1 MAATTGAQAGT
12 VTEGWLHDT
21 LEQLIDQIRTLL
33 DVTGVAFVTV
43 DRDRAAIRP
52 AAAWF
57 ASEEASRAFTPL
69 LERPYDPER
78 AGVTEAAVESGR
90 AVLIPRVAEWP
101 GAAGLRERLAE
112 RLDEP
117 LARLAW
123 DFYRTASF
131 ISCPVRT
138 AGGRTFGVLAIS
150 SNPPLR
156 ALTADDLR
164 SVEVFARLAALAL
177 ERSELLEREA
187 GLRREEGLVNRALR
201 AVAAS
206 IDLDAVYAAIVEQA
220 AELSGA
226 TQVLLTRYDPS
237 QAELRAVA
245 GMGVSER
252 MMRARFAL
260 GEGMIGHAAATG
272 EPYVSTEEDKPRFLR
287 WVVDTQGVA
296 SFMHVPIALGG
307 QLFGVLTATHE
318 LPGRFG
324 ETDLR
329 RLASL
334 AVGAAGAI
342 AHALEY
348 DHERRI
354 ARALTRGFV
363 PGPPDPQTGLELGL
377 VYEPVAH
384 QVGGGDVFGVWT
396 LPSGAVAVLL
406 GDVSGKGL
414 EVAALSAMV
423 RFFVEARA
431 WDTERPAEVLAQA
444 NRILRTRLQ
453 RGGFATAFL
462 AVVADGRLR
471 YCNAGHPPPTLL
483 RAGGGSEALPGSGLP
498 LGVED
503 EGRHEERE
511 VELGLGD
518 VLFGATDGLLEV
530 RRAGEFFGDARLPEL
545 LAEHGRSL
553 PPQALAERV
562 FAAAQ
567 EWAPAL
573 HDDVVVLALR
583 RAPEVELREEPAT
596 SPAARAL
603 FAEYLALVR
612 ERLGPEFEPE
622 EAIFASDRVFDE
634 QRAGFVVLYARGRP
648 VGCGGV
654 RSLGPEL
661 AEIKRMFVTA
671 AARGR
676 GHGRRLLA
684 ELERRAAAAGA
695 RRARVLSTQVL
706 TEALALY
713 ESAGYAV
720 VEAVEVG
727 GRRDL
732 WLERDLGG

>member
-1 MAATTGAQAGT
+1 MVATTEAQTGT

-90 AVLIPRVAEWP
+90 AVLIPRVAEWQ

-164 SVEVFARLAALAL
+164 SVEGFARLAALAL

-237 QAELRAVA
+237 QGELRAVA

-272 EPYVSTEEDKPRFLR
+272 EPYVSTEEDQPRFLR
-287 WVVDTQGVA
+287 WVVETQGVT
-296 SFMHVPIALGG
+296 SFMHVPITLGG

-342 AHALEY
+342 AHALEF

-384 QVGGGDVFGVWT
+384 EVGGGDVFGVWT

-444 NRILRTRLQ
+444 NRILRTRLE

-483 RAGGGSEALPGSGLP
+483 RAGGGSEPLPGSGLP

-503 EGRHEERE
+503 DGRHEERE

-518 VLFGATDGLLEV
+518 VLFGSTDGLLEA

-545 LAEHGRSL
+545 LAAHGRSL

-567 EWAPAL
+567 EWAPVL

-583 RAPEVELREEPAT
+583 RAPELELREEPAT
-596 SPAARAL
+596 SPAARGL

-622 EAIFASDRVFDE
+622 EAIFASDRAFEE

-695 RRARVLSTQVL
+695 RRVRLLSTEVL

-713 ESAGYAV
+713 ASAGYAI
-720 VEAVEVG
+720 VEVEEVG

>member
-1 MAATTGAQAGT
+1 MAATTGSQTGT
-12 VTEGWLHDT
+12 ATQGWLQDT
-21 LEQLIDQIRTLL
+21 LEQLIEQIRSLL
-33 DVTGVAFVTV
+33 DVSGVALVTI
-43 DRDRAAIRP
+43 DPDRATIRP

-78 AGVTEAAVESGR
+78 AGVTEAAVESGT
-90 AVLIPRVAEWP
+90 AVLIPRIADWP
-101 GAAGLRERLAE
+101 GAAGLRERLSE
-112 RLDEP
+112 RLDERI
-117 LARLAW
+117 ARLAW
-123 DFYRTASF
+123 DFYLEASF

-138 AGGRTFGVLAIS
+138 VGGRTFGVLAIS

-156 ALTADDLR
+156 ALTSDDLR

-206 IDLDAVYAAIVEQA
+206 IDLEAVYAAIVEQS

-226 TQVLLTRYDPS
+226 TQVMLTRYDPA
-237 QAELRAVA
+237 QAELRPVA
-245 GMGVSER
+245 GSRISER

-260 GEGMIGHAAATG
+260 GEGMIGRAAATG
-272 EPYVSTEEDKPRFLR
+272 EPYVSTEEDSPRFIR
-287 WVVDTQGVA
+287 WVVETQGVR
-296 SFMHVPIALGG
+296 SFMHVPITLGG
-307 QLFGVLTATHE
+307 QLFGVLSATHE

-342 AHALEY
+342 AHALEF

-384 QVGGGDVFGVWT
+384 EVGGGDVFGVWT

-444 NRILRTRLQ
+444 NRILRARLR

-462 AVVADGRLR
+462 AVVSDGRVR
-471 YCNAGHPPPTLL
+471 YCNAGHPPPTVL
-483 RAGGGSEALPGSGLP
+483 RAPGGAEALPGSGLP

-503 EGRHEERE
+503 DGRQEERE
-511 VELGLGD
+511 LELGLGD
-518 VLFGATDGLLEV
+518 VLFACTDGLLEA

-545 LAEHGRSL
+545 LAAHGRSL

-573 HDDVVVLALR
+573 HDDVVVLSSF
-583 RAPEVELREEPAT
+583 RAPVLELREEPAT
-596 SPAARAL
+596 SPASRGL
-603 FAEYLALVR
+603 FAEYLALAR

-622 EAIFASDRVFDE
+622 EAIFASDRAFEE

-648 VGCGGV
+648 VGCGGG
-654 RSLGPEL
+654 RALGPEL
-661 AEIKRMFVTA
+661 AEIKRMFVTV

-676 GHGRRLLA
+676 GHGRRLLT

-695 RRARVLSTQVL
+695 RRVRLLSTEVL

-713 ESAGYAV
+713 ESAGYAI
-720 VEAVEVG
+720 VEAEEVG

>member
-1 MAATTGAQAGT
+1 MVATTEAQTGT
-12 VTEGWLHDT
+12 ATQGGLHDT
-21 LEQLIDQIRTLL
+21 LEQLIEQIRMLL
-33 DVTGVAFVTV
+33 DVTGVAFVTI
-43 DRDRAAIRP
+43 DPNRASIRP

-78 AGVTEAAVESGR
+78 AGVTEAAVESGT
-90 AVLIPRVAEWP
+90 AVLIPRVADWP
-101 GAAGLRERLAE
+101 GATGLREGLSE

-117 LARLAW
+117 LAQLAW

-138 AGGRTFGVLAIS
+138 VGGRTFGVLAIS

-156 ALTADDLR
+156 ALTAEDLR

-245 GMGVSER
+245 GIGVSER

-272 EPYVSTEEDKPRFLR
+272 EPYVSTGEDQPRFLR
-287 WVVDTQGVA
+287 WVVETQGVK
-296 SFMHVPIALGG
+296 SFMHVPITLGG

-342 AHALEY
+342 AHALEF

-384 QVGGGDVFGVWT
+384 EVGGGDVFGVWT

-444 NRILRTRLQ
+444 NRILRTRLET
-453 RGGFATAFL
+453 GGF
-462 AVVADGRLR
+462 
-471 YCNAGHPPPTLL
+471 PT
-483 RAGGGSEALPGSGLP
+483 ALP
-498 LGVED
+498 
-503 EGRHEERE
+503 
-511 VELGLGD
+511 
-518 VLFGATDGLLEV
+518 
-530 RRAGEFFGDARLPEL
+530 
-545 LAEHGRSL
+545 
-553 PPQALAERV
+553 
-562 FAAAQ
+562 
-567 EWAPAL
+567 
-573 HDDVVVLALR
+573 
-583 RAPEVELREEPAT
+583 
-596 SPAARAL
+596 
-603 FAEYLALVR
+603 
-612 ERLGPEFEPE
+612 
-622 EAIFASDRVFDE
+622 
-634 QRAGFVVLYARGRP
+634 
-648 VGCGGV
+648 
-654 RSLGPEL
+654 
-661 AEIKRMFVTA
+661 
-671 AARGR
+671 
-676 GHGRRLLA
+676 
-684 ELERRAAAAGA
+684 AAGA
-695 RRARVLSTQVL
+695 GGPPGHTQH
-706 TEALALY
+706 
-713 ESAGYAV
+713 
-720 VEAVEVG
+720 
-727 GRRDL
+727 
-732 WLERDLGG
+732 